1 MKTIHLRN
9 LNNLGD
15 KFAFTADV
23 MEGGAVVASYS
34 DTVRSLEE
42 LDATLTN
49 QKERTITAE
58 KVQADFA
65 TLTDGEY
72 VFATPV
78 EPEPVIIS
86 AEKVFRQEQAQ
97 KEQELREAVEKAE
110 WNKKV
115 TELALTDTNVA
126 IKLEALTPRVIAK

>member
-23 MEGGAVVASYS
+23 MEGSEVVASYS
-34 DTVRSLEE
+34 DTARSLVE
-42 LDATLTN
+42 LEATLTN
-49 QKERTITAE
+49 LKERTITTE

-65 TLTDGEY
+65 TLTEGEY
-72 VFATPV
+72 IFPTP
-78 EPEPVIIS
+78 ELVIIS
-86 AEKVFRQEQAQ
+86 AEEVFRQEQSQ
-97 KEQELREAVEKAE
+97 KEQQLREAVDKAE

-115 TELALTDTNVA
+115 TELALTNADVA
-126 IKLEALTPRVIAK
+126 TKLEALTSKVIAK